1 MTIAQ
6 DRSPH
11 QKNAQGAVMNRFTIF
26 VGFILATIPQIGLA
40 GDSAAKPNI
49 ILVFIDDMGWADFS
63 CFGNTDAATPA
74 IDRLAKEGIAFEQ
87 FYVNSPICSPSRVA
101 VSTGQY
107 PQRWKITSYLSNR
120 RHNEQRGMAQWLDP
134 KAPMLARSLRQAGY
148 ATGHFGKW
156 HMGGQRDVAE
166 APPITDYGFDASLT
180 NFEGIGAK
188 LLPLTKTGDGKVGRI
203 WGNAV
208 NLGEP
213 VTWMQR
219 SEITRGFIDAAIPF
233 MKKALAANKPFY
245 VNIWPDDVHSP
256 FWPPAE
262 EYNVAKS
269 KGKRGLYLAVLE
281 AMDRQFDKLFTQI
294 REDPQL
300 RDNTLILVCSDNGCE
315 LGAGRAGP
323 LKGYKTHLFEGG
335 IRSPLVVWGPGLLAK
350 DAVGTRNRASI
361 FSAIDL
367 VPSVLRLAD
376 AKAPANTTYD
386 GEDVLDTLLGK
397 SKIGRKAEIYF
408 RRPPDRKNYYGFD
421 QLPDLA
427 VREGR
432 WKFLCDYDGSR
443 PQLYHVPDDP
453 GEEKNLATVKPE
465 LVKELTA
472 KVLAWNKT
480 MPEDNGLELGKVTVK
495 AKPPARK
502 EYVLKQGDDLS
513 GNNAPRY
520 AGRNL
525 IITAT
530 VDSKGADG
538 VILAQGG
545 DKEGYALYIRD
556 GKPVLGVRRDWKLT
570 EAVAEHE
577 LPAGAVKVTAIIS
590 KKGNMSISVNG
601 KPVAS
606 ADAKCV
612 LTKAGDGLQVG
623 DDQIKPVGKYT
634 TTIFAGTISSLKLK
648 FD

>member
-1 MTIAQ
+1 
-6 DRSPH
+6 
-11 QKNAQGAVMNRFTIF
+11 MNYFSIF
-26 VGFILATIPQIGLA
+26 VAFILATIPQIGLA

-63 CFGNTDAATPA
+63 CFGNTDAETPA
-74 IDRLAKEGIAFEQ
+74 IDRMAKEGIAFEQ

-166 APPITDYGFDASLT
+166 APRITDYGFDASLT

-213 VTWMQR
+213 VIWMQR
-219 SEITRGFIDAAIPF
+219 SEITRGFIDASIPF
-233 MKKALAANKPFY
+233 MEKALAANKPFY

-281 AMDRQFDKLFTQI
+281 AMDRQFDKLFKHI
-294 REDPQL
+294 RENPQL
-300 RDNTLILVCSDNGCE
+300 RDNTLILICSDNGCE

-350 DAVGTRNRASI
+350 DAVGTRNRASM

-427 VREGR
+427 VREGP
-432 WKFLCDYDGSR
+432 WKLLCDYDGSR

-495 AKPPARK
+495 TKPPARK
-502 EYVLKQGDDLS
+502 EYVLKQGTDLS

-525 IITAT
+525 IITST
-530 VDSKGADG
+530 VDSKGTDG

-577 LPAGAVKVTAIIS
+577 LPAGSVEVIATIS
-590 KKGNMSISVNG
+590 KKGIMSISVNG

-612 LTKAGDGLQVG
+612 LAKAGDGLQVG

-634 TTIFAGTISSLKLK
+634 TTIFAGTISKLKLK

>member
-1 MTIAQ
+1 
-6 DRSPH
+6 
-11 QKNAQGAVMNRFTIF
+11 MNYFSIF
-26 VGFILATIPQIGLA
+26 VAFILATIPQIGLA

-63 CFGNTDAATPA
+63 CFGNTDAETPA
-74 IDRLAKEGIAFEQ
+74 IDRMAKEGIAFEQ

-166 APPITDYGFDASLT
+166 APRITDYGFDASLT

-213 VTWMQR
+213 VIWMQR
-219 SEITRGFIDAAIPF
+219 SEITRGFIDASIPF
-233 MKKALAANKPFY
+233 MEKALAANKPFY

-281 AMDRQFDKLFTQI
+281 AMDRQFDKLFKHI
-294 REDPQL
+294 RENPQL
-300 RDNTLILVCSDNGCE
+300 RDNTLILICSDNGCE

-350 DAVGTRNRASI
+350 DAVGTRNRASM

-427 VREGR
+427 VREGP
-432 WKFLCDYDGSR
+432 WKLLCDYDGSR

-495 AKPPARK
+495 TKPPARK
-502 EYVLKQGDDLS
+502 EYVLKQGTDLS

-530 VDSKGADG
+530 VDSKGTDG

-577 LPAGAVKVTAIIS
+577 LPAGSVEVIATIS
-590 KKGNMSISVNG
+590 KKGIMSISVNG

-612 LTKAGDGLQVG
+612 LAKAGDGLQVG

-634 TTIFAGTISSLKLK
+634 TTIFAGTISKLKLK